1 MNLIPPTHGRAGV
14 RSINSREYLDRVG
27 EDAVRREMV
36 SDLNRHFQAEIG
48 VDAPRAWLSWEVVET
63 PGTDEVDVRLSA
75 EAPTRART
83 YLDALRGSVRTVPI
97 AVTHESRIPI
107 VANPYPYGTDNPYRR
122 DDHVLTFAG
131 WDAET
136 GLMVFDR

>member
-1 MNLIPPTHGRAGV
+1 MNLIPPTHGRALV
-14 RSINSREYLDRVG
+14 QRAVARELLVDNAEKRLRERMLDEMNRLY
-27 EDAVRREMV
+27 REE
-36 SDLNRHFQAEIG
+36 FGAP
-48 VDAPRAWLSWEVVET
+48 APRAWISWEVIET
-63 PGTDEVDVRLSA
+63 PDEVDVRLSA

-107 VANPYPYGTDNPYRR
+107 VANPYPYGTDNPFRR

>member
-1 MNLIPPTHGRAGV
+1 MILIPPTHGRAGV
-14 RSINSREYLDRVG
+14 RRVVARELLVDNAEKRLRERMLDEMNRLY
-27 EDAVRREMV
+27 REE
-36 SDLNRHFQAEIG
+36 FGA
-48 VDAPRAWLSWEVVET
+48 DAPEAWLSWESLPRDSTYEM
-63 PGTDEVDVRLSA
+63 EFRLSA

>member
-14 RSINSREYLDRVG
+14 RSITSRAYLDAVG
-27 EDAVRREMV
+27 EDAVRRGMAAE
-36 SDLNRHFQAEIG
+36 LNRHFRDEFG
-48 VDAPRAWLSWEVVET
+48 VDAPEAWLSWEVVDT
-63 PGTDEVDVRLSA
+63 PVEVDIRLSA
-75 EAPTRART
+75 KAPTRARE
-83 YLDALRGSVRTVPI
+83 ALALGEVRTFQIPVS
-97 AVTHESRIPI
+97 TESRIPI
-107 VANPYPYGTDNPYRR
+107 VQNPYVYGIDNPFRR

>member
-1 MNLIPPTHGRAGV
+1 MILIPPTHGRASV
-14 RSINSREYLDRVG
+14 RTVSAREYLVAVG
-27 EDAVRREMV
+27 EDAVRREMLD
-36 SDLNRHFQAEIG
+36 DLNRLFQDEFGAP
-48 VDAPRAWLSWEVVET
+48 APRAWISWEVIET
-63 PGTDEVDVRLSA
+63 PDAVDVRLSA

>member
-1 MNLIPPTHGRAGV
+1 MILIPPTHGRAGV
-14 RSINSREYLDRVG
+14 RSISSREYLDRVG
-27 EDAVRREMV
+27 ADAVRRGMAA
-36 SDLNRHFQAEIG
+36 DLNRLFQDELG
-48 VDAPRAWLSWEVVET
+48 VDAPEAWISWEVIET
-63 PGTDEVDVRLSA
+63 PDAVDVRLSA

>member
-1 MNLIPPTHGRAGV
+1 RAGV
-14 RSINSREYLDRVG
+14 RRVVARELLVDNAEKRLRERMLDEMNRLY
-27 EDAVRREMV
+27 REE
-36 SDLNRHFQAEIG
+36 FGAPT
-48 VDAPRAWLSWEVVET
+48 PRAWISWEVIET
-63 PGTDEVDVRLSA
+63 PDEVDVRLSA